1 MQNASNLEFDIHKSL
16 NNNGNVWLISKHGDV
31 IVILI
36 TLCGLSVTFIFYCHT
51 LVENNKDDSCSNL
64 SRVHSN
70 HLNLGMNII

>member
-16 NNNGNVWLISKHGDV
+16 NNNGNVWLISKQGDV

-51 LVENNKDDSCSNL
+51 LVGNNKDDSCSNL

-70 HLNLGMNII
+70 HLNLGMDIM